1 VKFTYPAEAEAFRAA
16 FGAWLDQNLTPEDY
30 ADRENNELPAV
41 TGRPGVRAWAR
52 KLHEAGFGC
61 IAWPAE
67 FGGRDAT
74 AVEQMVYAEEMARV
88 DAPSP
93 PNFSGVTRIGPAIM
107 AWGTDGQKRHFLP
120 RIVRADDLWCQGYSE
135 PEAGSDLAALRC
147 AAVEDGDSFVVT
159 GHKVWNSGGH
169 EADYCQLLVRTDP
182 EASKHHGIS
191 CLLVDL
197 HLAGVEVRPIV
208 MLTGESGFNELFFT
222 EVRVPRSALLG
233 PLNRGWTV
241 TRTTL
246 AHERA
251 SVADFHP
258 RLRAQ
263 IAELLDLSRRTALGP
278 GLVAEDA
285 AFRQRLARLYVHGEL
300 LGVFSDRMKAATLSG
315 RPPGTEGNL
324 SRLLWGPLTQDI
336 AEVRAEIVGPDGAL
350 GPVAVARAAARG
362 NTIAGGT
369 SQIQMTIVAERAL
382 GLPRSF

>member
-1 VKFTYPAEAEAFRAA
+1 MRFTYPAEAEAFRAE
-16 FGAWLDQNLTPEDY
+16 FGAWLDENLTAEDY
-30 ADRENNELPAV
+30 AATENNELPAV

-52 KLHEAGFGC
+52 KLHDAGYGC
-61 IAWPAE
+61 IAWPVE
-67 FGGRDAT
+67 FGGRAAG

-93 PNFSGVTRIGPAIM
+93 PNFTGVTRIGPALM
-107 AWGTDGQKRHFLP
+107 AWGTEEQQRHFLP

-135 PEAGSDLAALRC
+135 PEAGSDLASLRC
-147 AAVEDGDSFVVT
+147 AAVQDGDAFIVS

-182 EASKHHGIS
+182 AASKHHGIS
-191 CLLVDL
+191 CLLVDMGL
-197 HLAGVEVRPIV
+197 PGIEVRPIV
-208 MLTGESGFNELFFT
+208 MLTGESGFNELFFSD
-222 EVRVPRSALLG
+222 VRVPRSALLG
-233 PLNRGWTV
+233 PLNHGWAV

-263 IAELLDLSRRTALGP
+263 IAELLELSRRTPLDG
-278 GLVAEDA
+278 GVVAEDS
-285 AFRQRLARLYVHGEL
+285 AFRQRLARLYVRGEL

-336 AEVRAEIVGPDGAL
+336 AEVRAEIVGPEGAL
-350 GPVAVARAAARG
+350 GAIAAARAAARG
-362 NTIAGGT
+362 TTIAGGT

>member
-1 VKFTYPAEAEAFRAA
+1 VRFNYPAEAEAFRAE
-16 FGAWLDQNLTPEDY
+16 FGRWLDENLSAEDY
-30 ADRENNELPAV
+30 AESENNELPAT

-52 KLHEAGFGC
+52 KLHAAGYAC
-61 IAWPAE
+61 IAWPKE

-74 AVEQMVYAEEMARV
+74 AIEQMVYAEEMARV

-93 PNFSGVTRIGPAIM
+93 PNFTGVTRIGPALM
-107 AWGTDGQKRHFLP
+107 AFGTDEQRRHFLP
-120 RIVRADDLWCQGYSE
+120 RILRADDLWCQGYSE

-147 AAVEDGDSFVVT
+147 AAFEDGDAFVVN

-169 EADYCQLLVRTDP
+169 EADYCQLLVRTDSAAP
-182 EASKHHGIS
+182 RHHGIS
-191 CLLVDL
+191 CLLVDMAL
-197 HLAGVEVRPIV
+197 PGIEVRPIV
-208 MLTGESGFNELFFT
+208 MLTGESGFNELFFSD
-222 EVRVPRSALLG
+222 VRVPRTALLG
-233 PLNRGWTV
+233 PLNEGWRV

-263 IAELLDLSRRTALGP
+263 IDELFDLSRRTPFGNAV
-278 GLVAEDA
+278 VADDPR
-285 AFRQRLARLYVHGEL
+285 FRQRLARLYVRGEL
-300 LGVFSDRMKAATLSG
+300 LRVFSDRMKAATLSG
-315 RPPGTEGNL
+315 RAPGTEGNL

-336 AEVRAEIVGPDGAL
+336 AEVRAEIAGPAGVLGAVGR
-350 GPVAVARAAARG
+350 ARAGARG